1 MEFIIILSSDNTYY
15 FIIVTERFRFCH
27 FCSISW
33 ANKCYRT
40 TNNDKGSTISR
51 ICFYIC
57 TVVYLTISF
66 DDSLLEIENG

>member
-1 MEFIIILSSDNTYY
+1 MEFIVILSSDNTYC
-15 FIIVTERFRFCH
+15 FIIATEIFRFW
-27 FCSISW
+27 FLCSISW

-40 TNNDKGSTISR
+40 TNNDKGRTISR

-66 DDSLLEIENG
+66 DDSLLEIENR